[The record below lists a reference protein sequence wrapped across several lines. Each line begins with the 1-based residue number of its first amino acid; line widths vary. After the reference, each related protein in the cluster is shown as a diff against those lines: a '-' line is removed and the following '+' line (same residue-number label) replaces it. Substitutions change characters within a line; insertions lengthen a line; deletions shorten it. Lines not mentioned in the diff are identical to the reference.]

1 MQLVQEFLRDIR
13 SEDNNFDDINLE
25 TAEIFM
31 AARKYKIERGI
42 ELFQKHMVNFL
53 LLFAFFQIP
62 FSTYI

>member
-53 LLFAFFQIP
+53 LLFAFFQIS
-62 FSTYI
+62 FST